1 MELLVISHTAPL
13 AKTGLAGEKTH
24 NYYLKAFAGQKDFNV
39 RLITACKATD
49 LDKLD
54 LTECGIKNCVFVES
68 QSKAASVKRK
78 LLRAISLIFNPDD
91 KYANFV
97 SRERQRF
104 FFKSLKQWKADGY
117 KPDCIILEFTH
128 SILLID
134 KVREIFPQ
142 IPVIG
147 SSHDVNF
154 KGSERLY
161 KFEQNKLVKFFRKRQ
176 FQNLKFREV
185 QALAGCDYIVTQNNN
200 DIAILREQDLLKN
213 KRFMRI
219 VPYYDSYADIKRL
232 PDERT
237 IIFYGSM
244 GRKENYLSIIKFIEE
259 VFLKLENNARL
270 VIIGGNPPEAL
281 KKYESEN
288 IHITGFLP
296 LEKVKNYFA
305 TCDCMVV
312 PLLLG
317 SGIKVKILEAFSGG
331 IPVITNDIGNEGIFA
346 QNGKEII
353 LCNGSEEFITFF
365 LKKRDRD
372 VLNQIGLNGQKYVFE
387 IFNLEES
394 RQKYI
399 DLVKLAADSSKK

>member
-1 MELLVISHTAPL
+1 M
-13 AKTGLAGEKTH
+13 
-24 NYYLKAFAGQKDFNV
+24 
-39 RLITACKATD
+39 
-49 LDKLD
+49 
-54 LTECGIKNCVFVES
+54 
-68 QSKAASVKRK
+68 
-78 LLRAISLIFNPDD
+78 
-91 KYANFV
+91 
-97 SRERQRF
+97 
-104 FFKSLKQWKADGY
+104 
-117 KPDCIILEFTH
+117 
-128 SILLID
+128 
-134 KVREIFPQ
+134 
-142 IPVIG
+142 
-147 SSHDVNF
+147 NF

-353 LCNGSEEFITFF
+353 LCNSSEEFITFF